1 MLHSPLL
8 QLTKNRRHL
17 GYFKL
22 WFYYSTFITN
32 NEVKNENR
40 LSVFRSR
47 QDTGREGTFI
57 LTFHI
62 TSSSRQQILHIRSR
76 WRLTFPPLWRLTAF
90 PHYGNRSFAAAQDD
104 VLWSSS
110 SRQQIL
116 HVRLGWRL
124 TVSLTTA
131 TDSDSSSMHWMTSCR
146 PSSFRTGIRMLCEKI
161 GKQNGDAEW
170 RIYYSDDIL
179 PFSSPQ

>member
-17 GYFKL
+17 GHLKL
-22 WFYYSTFITN
+22 SFYYSTFITN

-40 LSVFRSR
+40 LSFFRSR
-47 QDTGREGTFI
+47 QNTGREGTFI

-116 HVRLGWRL
+116 HVRFRWRL
-124 TVSLTTA
+124 TVSLI
-131 TDSDSSSMHWMTSCR
+131 MIPYR
-146 PSSFRTGIRMLCEKI
+146 PSSFWAEIRMLCEKI

-170 RIYYSDDIL
+170 RIYYTDDTL